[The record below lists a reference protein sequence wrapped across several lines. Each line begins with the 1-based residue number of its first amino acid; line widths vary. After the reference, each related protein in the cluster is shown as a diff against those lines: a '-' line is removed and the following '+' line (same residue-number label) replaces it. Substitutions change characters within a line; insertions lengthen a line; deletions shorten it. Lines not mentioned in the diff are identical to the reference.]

1 MQEQPGG
8 LLIGCCTSF
17 RGRSRM
23 RHSFDLGVS
32 VRKAFWGGGVATALI
47 KRTMEEARGMGAERI
62 ELGVRQ
68 MCVCFKNSSASV
80 SFPFKFNIIF
90 KKYFF
95 PYGRYVSEIAI
106 L

>member
-47 KRTMEEARGMGAERI
+47 KRTMGEARGMGAERI

-68 MCVCFKNSSASV
+68 MCVYFLKNSSASD
-80 SFPFKFNIIF
+80 SFPFKFNINF
-90 KKYFF
+90 LRKVFSLARDMF
-95 PYGRYVSEIAI
+95 RE
-106 L
+106 